1 MRTVLRT
8 AFRGGPNRRTVVY
21 APAVTTLRRS
31 LGRSGRGARLAAG
44 ALAGALVLAAC
55 GSHSS
60 SSARPDLPGQA
71 TTRSPQKYEPTRRDF
86 AAIRT
91 LLDHRARAVLHDD
104 ESAFLATVDQRDH
117 DLVAQQRTLFQNM
130 AQLSV
135 SSLSYTMDPS
145 ALLVPA
151 AVEGDGPSVR
161 PEIFEFLQIA
171 GTLQHPVTNALE
183 ETFVKRGHRWLLGAE
198 TTPDDNEAFDSAQER
213 PWYGVPIVAR
223 RLGPMTVL
231 VDRDR
236 APTLDPLTTAIH
248 DHIRFDADTLGVPA
262 SYRILV
268 DATSNGNPT
277 VFSSTSTEQA
287 AAVTFG
293 LGEADREDPTRFKA
307 LAGMAIKINPHEA
320 GSYADDAGLLR
331 HELTHFL
338 LRTYSG
344 SSPKW
349 LVEGVATWI
358 QYYPDSFATTQVTD
372 DVYRRLQAAD
382 RRLPVLGLF
391 NDDPQVNYDIAQAAV
406 TWLVEHYGM
415 PKLLALMRAYRQ
427 NYAGVDTDSLTP
439 RMLRQ
444 VYGIGEPAVVAGAFG
459 LLDQLQH

>member
-1 MRTVLRT
+1 V
-8 AFRGGPNRRTVVY
+8 FQGGATRRTVVY
-21 APAVTTLRRS
+21 APAVTPCRS
-31 LGRSGRGARLAAG
+31 LGRSGRATRLAAG
-44 ALAGALVLAAC
+44 ALAGALLLTAC
-55 GSHSS
+55 GAHSS
-60 SSARPDLPGQA
+60 SSARPDLPGQGTA
-71 TTRSPQKYEPTRRDF
+71 RPAKKFDPTRHDF
-86 AAIRT
+86 AAIRA
-91 LLDHRARAVLHDD
+91 LLDDRAHAVLHDD

-117 DLVAQQRTLFQNM
+117 DLVGRQRTLFQNM

-135 SSLSYTMDPS
+135 SSLSYTMDSS

-151 AVEGDGPSVR
+151 AVEGDGPTLR
-161 PEIFEFLQIA
+161 PEIFEFLGIA

-198 TTPDDNEAFDSAQER
+198 TTPDDNEAFDSPQER

-236 APTLDPLTTAIH
+236 ATTLDPLTAAIH
-248 DHIRFDADTLGVPA
+248 DHIRFDADKLGVPA
-262 SYRILV
+262 TYRILV

-293 LGEADREDPTRFKA
+293 LGEADPEDPTRFRA

-320 GSYADDAGLLR
+320 GSYTDDAGLLR

-338 LRTYSG
+338 LRSYSG

-358 QYYPDSFATTQVTD
+358 QYYPDSFATTAVTG

-382 RRLPVLGLF
+382 HRLPVLGLF

-406 TWLVEHYGM
+406 TWLVDHYGM
-415 PKLLALMRAYRQ
+415 PKLLQLMRAYRQ